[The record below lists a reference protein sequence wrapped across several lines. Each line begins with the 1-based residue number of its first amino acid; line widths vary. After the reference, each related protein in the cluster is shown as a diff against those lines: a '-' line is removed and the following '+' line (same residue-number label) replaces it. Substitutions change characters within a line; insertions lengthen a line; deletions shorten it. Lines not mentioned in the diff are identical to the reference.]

1 MRKEDGNTAELDE
14 VLTVKVIEFNRDDK
28 RIMVSHS
35 RYLED
40 IRREADDT
48 VKGEKVKERKEVK
61 RQVKKTQ
68 SNVERTTLGDMA
80 AFSALQEQLDESKK
94 APAPVAKEEEE

>member
-1 MRKEDGNTAELDE
+1 M
-14 VLTVKVIEFNRDDK
+14 
-28 RIMVSHS
+28 
-35 RYLED
+35 
-40 IRREADDT
+40 
-48 VKGEKVKERKEVK
+48 KERKEVK